1 MFALSM
7 RERAAEGRVR
17 GDRFEPEKGSA
28 MQLTP
33 LEPWIRRK
41 IGSTA
46 SGTALR
52 EELDLWQLR
61 KLRETVDYVRDSSPF
76 YRGLLNGACGKDL
89 KGLEDITSLPFT
101 TPEDIQENDLRFL
114 CVSRD
119 EISRVVTLDTSG
131 TTAQAKRIH
140 FTEDD
145 LELTT
150 DLFHHGMK
158 ALVEPGQ
165 KVLILMPGDRHGTV
179 GDLMV
184 KALKRM
190 DVQGIPHGIVL
201 DSAKVITEIVDKEI
215 DCLIGI
221 PVQVLGL
228 IRDVNGSAIPKGRIK
243 SVLLSAD
250 YVPTAIVSEIENAWG
265 CAVFNHYGMTEM
277 GLGAAV
283 DCRALAGYHIREADL
298 YLEIVD
304 PLTGAPMPDGA
315 MGEVVFTTLTRKGM
329 PLVRYRTGDLSRFV
343 TEPCP
348 CGTVLKRLEWVRGRL
363 RGGVRLGERHTLTVP
378 DLDEA
383 LFPLQGLINF
393 RVEIARDLKTDV
405 LGVTLYSGVTPP
417 ENLCRD
423 ARSALEGIPSVRSAV
438 NAGHLTIAPLRT
450 SFENWIS
457 TGSIKRK
464 IIDSR
469 EGKQGYAETAAGN
482 LPST

>member
-1 MFALSM
+1 M
-7 RERAAEGRVR
+7 
-17 GDRFEPEKGSA
+17 D
-28 MQLTP
+28 LTP
-33 LEPWIRRK
+33 LEPWINAK
-41 IGSTA
+41 LGTTA
-46 SGTALR
+46 TGAELR
-52 EELDLWQLR
+52 SDIDRHQLL
-61 KLRETVDYVRDSSPF
+61 KLRETVDYVRIHAPF
-76 YRGLLNGACGKDL
+76 YRRLFDGVRGSDLNN
-89 KGLEDITSLPFT
+89 LEDITSLPFT
-101 TPEDIQENDLRFL
+101 TAEDIQESDLRFL

-119 EISRVVTLDTSG
+119 EISRVVTLNTSG

-158 ALVEPGQ
+158 ALVRPGQ
-165 KVLILMPGDRHGTV
+165 KVLILMPGDRYGTV

-184 KALKRM
+184 KALTRM

-201 DSAKVITEIVDKEI
+201 DSANTIARIMDKEI

-228 IRDVNGSAIPKGRIK
+228 IRHENGASIPRGRIK

-250 YVPTAIVSEIENAWG
+250 YVPSAIVREIENAWG

-298 YLEIVD
+298 YFEIVD
-304 PLTGAPMPDGA
+304 PETGIPLPDGVT
-315 MGEVVFTTLTRKGM
+315 GEVVFSTLTRKGM
-329 PLVRYRTGDLSRFV
+329 PLVRYRTGDLSRFLP
-343 TEPCP
+343 EPCP

-363 RGGVRLGERHTLTVP
+363 RGGVRFAGRHTLTVA

-383 LFPLQGLINF
+383 LFPLQGLLNF
-393 RVEIARDLKTDV
+393 QVEIAGDLNTDV
-405 LGVTLYSGVTPP
+405 LRVTLYSGDTPA
-417 ENLCRD
+417 EKLCRN

-438 NAGHLTIAPLRT
+438 DSGRLSIAPIRT
-450 SFENWIS
+450 STENWIS

-469 EGKQGYAETAAGN
+469 EGKQGYA
-482 LPST
+482 

>member
-1 MFALSM
+1 M
-7 RERAAEGRVR
+7 E
-17 GDRFEPEKGSA
+17 
-28 MQLTP
+28 LTP
-33 LEPWIRRK
+33 LEPWIK
-41 IGSTA
+41 EKLATTA
-46 SGTALR
+46 NGTELR
-52 EELDLWQLR
+52 SDIDRHQLVNLR
-61 KLRETVDYVRDSSPF
+61 KTVDYVRTHAPF
-76 YRGLLNGACGKDL
+76 YRRLFDGVRGSDL
-89 KGLEDITSLPFT
+89 KNLKDINSLPFT
-101 TPEDIQENDLRFL
+101 TAADIQENDLRFL

-119 EISRVVTLDTSG
+119 EISRVVTLNTSG

-158 ALVEPGQ
+158 ALVRPGQ

-184 KALKRM
+184 KALTRL

-201 DSAKVITEIVDKEI
+201 DSANTIARIVDEEI

-228 IRDVNGSAIPKGRIK
+228 IRHGNGAAIQRGRIK

-250 YVPTAIVSEIENAWG
+250 YVPAAIVSEIERAWG

-283 DCRALAGYHIREADL
+283 DCKALAGYHIREADL
-298 YLEIVD
+298 YFEIVD
-304 PLTGAPMPDGA
+304 PDTGAALPDGA
-315 MGEVVFTTLTRKGM
+315 MGEVVVTTLTRKGM
-329 PLVRYRTGDLSRFV
+329 PLVRYRTGDLSRFLP
-343 TEPCP
+343 EPCP
-348 CGTVLKRLEWVRGRL
+348 CGTVLKRLDWVRGRL

-378 DLDEA
+378 NLDEA

-393 RVEIARDLKTDV
+393 RVEITGDQKTGV
-405 LGVTLYSGVTPP
+405 LQVTLYSGDTPA
-417 ENLCRD
+417 ENLCRE
-423 ARSALEGIPSVRSAV
+423 ALSALAGIPSVRSAID
-438 NAGHLTIAPLRT
+438 AGHLTITPIRT
-450 SFENWIS
+450 SAENWIS

-469 EGKQGYAETAAGN
+469 EGKQGYAETATGN

>member
-1 MFALSM
+1 MEM
-7 RERAAEGRVR
+7 
-17 GDRFEPEKGSA
+17 
-28 MQLTP
+28 TP
-33 LEPWIRRK
+33 LEPWIMAK
-41 IGSTA
+41 LGSAATGA
-46 SGTALR
+46 DLR
-52 EELDLWQLR
+52 EELNRYQIM
-61 KLRETVDYVRDSSPF
+61 KFRETVDYVAARSPF
-76 YRGLLNGACGKDL
+76 YRRHF
-89 KGLEDITSLPFT
+89 KGLTGAMVRSADDIVSLPFT
-101 TPEDIQENDLRFL
+101 TAEDIQENDLRFL
-114 CVSRD
+114 CVSLD
-119 EISRVVTLDTSG
+119 EISRVVTLNTSG

-140 FTEDD
+140 FTEED

-158 ALVEPGQ
+158 ALVRPGQ

-184 KALKRM
+184 QALKRM

-201 DSAKVITEIVDKEI
+201 DSAGTIAEIVEQEI

-228 IRDVNGSAIPKGRIK
+228 VRHGNAAAIPQGRIK

-250 YVPTAIVSEIENAWG
+250 YVPNAIVREIENAWG

-298 YLEIVD
+298 FFEIVD
-304 PLTGAPMPDGA
+304 PETGAPLPDGA

-363 RGGVRLGERHTLTVP
+363 RGGVRLGGQHHLTVA

-383 LFPLQGLINF
+383 LFPLPGLLNF
-393 RVEIARDLKTDV
+393 RVEIKGDMETCV
-405 LGVTLYSGVTPP
+405 LQATLYSDDSHQ
-417 ENLCRD
+417 EDLCRD
-423 ARSALEGIPSVRSAV
+423 SLRKLEEIPSVRASID
-438 NAGHLTIAPLRT
+438 AGFLTMAPVRT
-450 SFENWIS
+450 STENWIS

-469 EGKQGYAETAAGN
+469 GRV
-482 LPST
+482 

>member
-1 MFALSM
+1 MEIS
-7 RERAAEGRVR
+7 
-17 GDRFEPEKGSA
+17 
-28 MQLTP
+28 P
-33 LEPWIRRK
+33 LEHWIK
-41 IGSTA
+41 AKLGTTA
-46 SGTALR
+46 NGAELR
-52 EELDLWQLR
+52 SDIDRHQLLQ
-61 KLRETVDYVRDSSPF
+61 LRETVDYVRTHAPF
-76 YRGLLNGACGKDL
+76 YRELFDGVKGSDL
-89 KGLEDITSLPFT
+89 KCLEDIASLPFT
-101 TPEDIQENDLRFL
+101 TAEDIQENDLRFL

-119 EISRVVTLDTSG
+119 EISRIVTLNTSG

-158 ALVEPGQ
+158 TLSRPGQ

-179 GDLMV
+179 GDLMI
-184 KALKRM
+184 KALTRM

-201 DSAKVITEIVDKEI
+201 DSAKTIAEIVEKEI

-228 IRDVNGSAIPKGRIK
+228 IRHGNGDAIPHGRIK

-250 YVPTAIVSEIENAWG
+250 YVPAAIVSEIERAWG

-283 DCRALAGYHIREADL
+283 DCKALAGYHIREADL
-298 YLEIVD
+298 YFEIID
-304 PLTGAPMPDGA
+304 PETGAPLPDGA
-315 MGEVVFTTLTRKGM
+315 MGEVVVTTLTRKGM
-329 PLVRYRTGDLSRFV
+329 PLVRYRTGDLSRFLP
-343 TEPCP
+343 EPCP

-363 RGGVRLGERHTLTVP
+363 RGGVRLGEQCILTVA

-383 LFPLQGLINF
+383 LFPLTGLLNF
-393 RVEIARDLKTDV
+393 RVEITGDLKTGV
-405 LGVTLYSGVTPP
+405 LRVTLYSGGTPA

-423 ARSALEGIPSVRSAV
+423 ARSVLAGIPSVRSAIDTG
-438 NAGHLTIAPLRT
+438 NLTIEPIRT
-450 SFENWIS
+450 STENWIS

-469 EGKQGYAETAAGN
+469 EGKQGYA
-482 LPST
+482 